1 LSGNRN
7 WNAVIAEK
15 VMLIKSEMINIPAI
29 ANLLLSLR
37 RIVRSANKFGISSS
51 GRKYYRYQRQL
62 GLQYCSGVMAF
73 TS

>member
-29 ANLLLSLR
+29 ASLLLSLR
-37 RIVRSANKFGISSS
+37 RIVRSVNKFGISSF

-62 GLQYCSGVMAF
+62 GSQYCSGVMAL